1 MSKKSRRFFPQRK
14 AYGFLIE
21 IYELSLLK
29 DLCFLHKKVEVKIMN
44 KPVEHALNSYYTAER
59 IQGELYFHMA
69 QRIAQ
74 TLLADKL
81 ISQKEFYIL
90 SDINRE
96 TFPPLFA
103 EILPKTLE
111 ISY

>member
-1 MSKKSRRFFPQRK
+1 
-14 AYGFLIE
+14 
-21 IYELSLLK
+21 
-29 DLCFLHKKVEVKIMN
+29 MN
-44 KPVEHALNSYYTAER
+44 KSIENTLNSYYTAER
-59 IQGELYFHMA
+59 IQDELYFHMA
-69 QRIAQ
+69 KHIAKA
-74 TLLADKL
+74 LLEDKR

-111 ISY
+111 ISH

>member
-1 MSKKSRRFFPQRK
+1 
-14 AYGFLIE
+14 
-21 IYELSLLK
+21 
-29 DLCFLHKKVEVKIMN
+29 MN
-44 KPVEHALNSYYTAER
+44 KSIENTLNSYYTDER
-59 IQGELYFHMA
+59 IHGELYFHMA
-69 QRIAQ
+69 QRIAK

-111 ISY
+111 ISH

>member
-1 MSKKSRRFFPQRK
+1 
-14 AYGFLIE
+14 
-21 IYELSLLK
+21 
-29 DLCFLHKKVEVKIMN
+29 MN
-44 KPVEHALNSYYTAER
+44 KSIENSLNSYYTAER

-96 TFPPLFA
+96 TFSPLFA

-111 ISY
+111 ISH

>member
-1 MSKKSRRFFPQRK
+1 
-14 AYGFLIE
+14 
-21 IYELSLLK
+21 
-29 DLCFLHKKVEVKIMN
+29 MN

-81 ISQKEFYIL
+81 ISQKRIL
-90 SDINRE
+90 Y
-96 TFPPLFA
+96 PLRHQSRNISSLICGNIA
-103 EILPKTLE
+103 KTLE
-111 ISY
+111 ISH